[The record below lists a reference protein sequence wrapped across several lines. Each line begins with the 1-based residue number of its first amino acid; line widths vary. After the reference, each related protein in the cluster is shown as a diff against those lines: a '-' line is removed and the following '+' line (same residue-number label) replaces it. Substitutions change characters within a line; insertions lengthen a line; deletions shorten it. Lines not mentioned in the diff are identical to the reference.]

1 MLVSWQGIIQQKTAA
16 YMSRGLAEVP
26 GHQADEMSSGVT
38 TDCSSDLQQRFTLVR
53 AEGFLQRLFGVRL
66 LKDYESALHIPGCR
80 CVHTFGIRVPL
91 QLVFLSATG
100 RVLEV
105 QITQPRKRIYRVAHA
120 SSVLEV
126 RGKALSVAVDDYVFF
141 RRMTRLLP
149 AGPAGPAG
157 FSAVETLF
165 ALPIL
170 LLMVMAVFQ
179 IGLLW
184 HAKFGVTHAVNVAAR
199 NASVQQGS
207 NNAIRDGLVQG
218 LLPLTGKV
226 QVLADL
232 PRGLFRSSAEL
243 ASGLAMGWIRWEVLS
258 PTRQSF
264 ADWGEPPD
272 LVLNPTAQASDLE
285 IPSAPLP
292 ALAMRRKPRSGVSSI
307 LDGLPVGAASGQTL
321 LDANTLKLHL
331 QVGVPLQLP
340 IIGNL
345 LARALALWSG
355 CSLPSFNDSR
365 DRISALNFGVGG
377 EPSLLS
383 ARVECRALAARD
395 LQGRWAPRWPIEA
408 SAVVRMHSN
417 ARQSVMKLRDR
428 MQ

>member
-1 MLVSWQGIIQQKTAA
+1 MPVSWQGLIQPKTAA
-16 YMSRGLAEVP
+16 HVTRDAAEPLRLNAAEISNGL
-26 GHQADEMSSGVT
+26 T
-38 TDCSSDLQQRFTLVR
+38 RDCSAELQQRFPLVR
-53 AEGFLQRLFGVRL
+53 AEGFLRRFFGVRL
-66 LKDYESALHIPGCR
+66 LKGHESALHIPGCR

-91 QLVFLSATG
+91 QLVFLSAAG
-100 RVLEV
+100 RVLAV
-105 QITQPRKRIYRVAHA
+105 QMTQPRKRIYRVAQA
-120 SSVLEV
+120 CSVLEV
-126 RGKALSVAVDDYVFF
+126 RGKTLSVAVDDYVFF
-141 RRMTRLLP
+141 RRTTTVLP
-149 AGPAGPAG
+149 AGSAG

-165 ALPIL
+165 ALPVL
-170 LLMVMAVFQ
+170 LLVVMSVLQ

-207 NNAIRDGLVQG
+207 DSAIRDGLVQG
-218 LLPLTGKV
+218 LLPLIGKV
-226 QVLADL
+226 QTLSDL
-232 PRGLFRSSAEL
+232 PKGLFRSSAEL

-264 ADWGEPPD
+264 ADWGESPD
-272 LVLNPTAQASDLE
+272 LLLNPSAQAADLE

-340 IIGNL
+340 IVGNL

-355 CSLPSFNDSR
+355 CALPSLNDAR
-365 DRISALNFGVGG
+365 DRIGALNFGVGG
-377 EPSLLS
+377 TPSLLS
-383 ARVECRALAARD
+383 SRVECRALAARD
-395 LQGRWAPRWPIEA
+395 LQGRWAPRWPVEA

-428 MQ
+428 TQ